1 MALQLLVN
9 CIDNA
14 LIYVLVG
21 LGLSLIVRISHTM
34 HFSYAAIS
42 TLGSVIAL
50 QYYHKLGL
58 LAVLAGVLFGSSLAI
73 SLECLIFSPVRKRG
87 DPMAELLASLGG
99 FIIISNS
106 MAFVWGNSII
116 SFHDNTSKVY
126 SIGQI
131 YVTSGMCQRLI
142 ISSLLILFFLLILNK
157 TQIGIR
163 LKAIGSN
170 RDLAVI
176 YGLDTRL
183 LYILATTICSLM
195 LISASLLGALD
206 KGIRT
211 TDGLSLFLAGIVIVW
226 IAGTKSIPTILLTA
240 LGIAALQSLAA
251 WYLGGIWVDIAVY
264 SILVLFLTISGRK
277 QSILIG

>member
-73 SLECLIFSPVRKRG
+73 SLEWLVFSPVRKRG

-99 FIIISNS
+99 FIVISNS

-131 YVTSGMCQRLI
+131 YVTPGMCQRLI

>member
-73 SLECLIFSPVRKRG
+73 SLEWLVFSPVRKRG

>member
-1 MALQLLVN
+1 MALQLLIN

-21 LGLSLIVRISHTM
+21 LGLSLVVRISHTM

-50 QYYHKLGL
+50 QYYYKLGL
-58 LAVLAGVLFGSSLAI
+58 VAVLAGLLFGSLLAI
-73 SLECLIFSPVRKRG
+73 SMEWLIFSPVRKRG

-99 FIIISNS
+99 FIVISNS
-106 MAFVWGNSII
+106 MAYVWGNSII
-116 SFHDNTSKVY
+116 SIHGYYSRIY

-131 YVTSGMCQRLI
+131 YITSGMCLRFI
-142 ISSLLILFFLLILNK
+142 ISSLLILLFSIILNK

-170 RDLAVI
+170 SDLAVV

-183 LYILATTICSLM
+183 LYVLTTTICSLM
-195 LISASLLGALD
+195 MISASLLAALD

-226 IAGTKSIPTILLTA
+226 IAGTKSIPAILMTA